1 MRRKE
6 PCVVMLAAI
15 ATTTGGVWLGR
26 LIGLGLVLLL
36 AVLAVLYCTRM
47 PGRSYAGPLEPLTE
61 QEQALRDEMREHVG
75 VLAGRIGERNM
86 VRLRA
91 LRAAADYL
99 RATFSGMGYD
109 VREQVFRVEG
119 EEVRNLEAEVK
130 GSARPE
136 EIVLLGAHYDSV
148 IGAPGANDNAS
159 GVAALVA
166 LARWAREREF
176 ARTVRF
182 VAFVNE
188 EPPFFQSSEM
198 GSRVYAREAKKR
210 GERIV
215 AMLSLE
221 TIGCYRDVPGSQS
234 YPVPF
239 GLLYPNT
246 GNFIAF
252 VGNVGSRELVH
263 RVISVFRETTK
274 FPSEGA
280 AAPGWI
286 PGIGW
291 SDQWSFWQE
300 GYAGVMITDT
310 ALFRYAEY
318 HTERDLPE
326 RLDYERM
333 ARVVAGVERMI
344 AALAG
349 P

>member
-1 MRRKE
+1 
-6 PCVVMLAAI
+6 MLMPAAMQ
-15 ATTTGGVWLGR
+15 TTGSGAWLGR
-26 LIGLGLVLLL
+26 LIGLVLVLLV
-36 AVLAVLYCTRM
+36 AFLAVLYCTRM
-47 PGRSYAGPLEPLTE
+47 PGRSYAGPLGPLTE
-61 QEQALRDEMREHVG
+61 REQALRAELREHVG
-75 VLAGRIGERNM
+75 VLAGKIGERNLIR
-86 VRLRA
+86 VHA

-99 RATFSGMGYD
+99 RASLAGMGYD

-119 EEVRNLEAEVK
+119 EEVRNLEVEVK

-136 EIVLLGAHYDSV
+136 EIVLIGAHYDSV

-166 LARWAREREF
+166 LARWARERQF

-188 EPPFFQSSEM
+188 EPPFFQSKAM
-198 GSRVYAREAKKR
+198 GSRVYAREAKAR
-210 GERIV
+210 GENIV

-221 TIGCYRDVPGSQS
+221 TIGCYSDAPGSQS
-234 YPVPF
+234 YPAPF
-239 GLLYPNT
+239 SFFYPRT
-246 GNFIAF
+246 GNFIGF
-252 VGNVGSRELVH
+252 VGNVGSRALVQQ
-263 RVISVFRETTK
+263 VVSLFREKAK
-274 FPSEGA
+274 FPSEGV

-300 GYAGVMITDT
+300 GYSGVMVTDT
-310 ALFRYAEY
+310 ALFRYAHY

-326 RLDYERM
+326 MLDYERT
-333 ARVVAGVERMI
+333 ARVVAGVEQVI
-344 AALAG
+344 GALAG

>member
-1 MRRKE
+1 
-6 PCVVMLAAI
+6 MLTAI
-15 ATTTGGVWLGR
+15 GTTTGSGAWPGR
-26 LIGLGLVLLL
+26 LIGLGLVLLVAL
-36 AVLAVLYCTRM
+36 LAVLYCTRM
-47 PGRSYAGPLEPLTE
+47 PGRSYEGPLEPLTE
-61 QEQALRDEMREHVG
+61 HEQALRDEMREHVG
-75 VLAGRIGERNM
+75 VLAGKIGERNM
-86 VRLRA
+86 IRVRA
-91 LRAAADYL
+91 LGAAADYL

-109 VREQVFRVEG
+109 VREQAFRVEG
-119 EEVRNLEAEVK
+119 EEVRNLEVEVK

-136 EIVLLGAHYDSV
+136 EIVLIGAHYDSV
-148 IGAPGANDNAS
+148 IGALGANDNAS

-166 LARWAREREF
+166 LARWAHGREF
-176 ARTVRF
+176 PRTVRF

-188 EPPFFQSSEM
+188 EPPFFQSQAM
-198 GSRVYAREAKKR
+198 GSRLYAQEAKKR
-210 GERIV
+210 GEKIV

-221 TIGCYRDVPGSQS
+221 TIGCYSDAPGSQS
-234 YPVPF
+234 YPAPF
-239 GLLYPNT
+239 GLLYPKT

-274 FPSEGA
+274 FPSEGT
-280 AAPGWI
+280 AAPAWI

-300 GYAGVMITDT
+300 GYAGVMVTDT

-326 RLDYERM
+326 MLDYERM
-333 ARVVAGVERMI
+333 ARVVAGVERVI
-344 AALAG
+344 TALAG

>member
-1 MRRKE
+1 
-6 PCVVMLAAI
+6 MLAAI
-15 ATTTGGVWLGR
+15 ETTTGSGVWLGR

-36 AVLAVLYCTRM
+36 ALLALLYCTRM

-61 QEQALRDEMREHVG
+61 DEQALRDEMREHVG
-75 VLAGRIGERNM
+75 VLAGKIGERNLIR
-86 VRLRA
+86 VRA
-91 LRAAADYL
+91 LGAAADYL
-99 RATFSGMGYD
+99 RASLAGMGYD
-109 VREQVFRVEG
+109 VREQAFRVEG
-119 EEVRNLEAEVK
+119 EEVRNLEVEVK

-136 EIVLLGAHYDSV
+136 EIVLIGAHYDSV

-166 LARWAREREF
+166 LARWARGREF

-188 EPPFFQSSEM
+188 EPPFFQSQAM
-198 GSRVYAREAKKR
+198 GSRVYAREAKTR
-210 GERIV
+210 GEKIV

-221 TIGCYRDVPGSQS
+221 TIGCYSDAPGSQS
-234 YPVPF
+234 YPAPF
-239 GLLYPNT
+239 GLLYPET

-252 VGNVGSRELVH
+252 VGNVGSRDLVQ

-274 FPSEGA
+274 FPSEGT

-300 GYAGVMITDT
+300 GYAGVMVTDT
-310 ALFRYAEY
+310 ALFRYVEY

-326 RLDYERM
+326 MLDYERM
-333 ARVVAGVERMI
+333 ARVVTGVEHVV
-344 AALAG
+344 ATLAG

>member
-1 MRRKE
+1 ML
-6 PCVVMLAAI
+6 MLAAI
-15 ATTTGGVWLGR
+15 ETTTGSGAWLGR
-26 LIGLGLVLLL
+26 LIGLGLVLL
-36 AVLAVLYCTRM
+36 AAFLAVLYCTRM
-47 PGRSYAGPLEPLTE
+47 PGRSYAGPLDPLTE
-61 QEQALRDEMREHVG
+61 HEQALSTELREHVG
-75 VLAGRIGERNM
+75 VLAGKIGERNLIR
-86 VRLRA
+86 VRA

-99 RATFSGMGYD
+99 RASLAGMGYD
-109 VREQVFRVEG
+109 VREQAFRVEG
-119 EEVRNLEAEVK
+119 EEVRNLEVEVK

-136 EIVLLGAHYDSV
+136 EIVLIGAHYDSV

-188 EPPFFQSSEM
+188 EPPFFQSKAM

-210 GERIV
+210 GEKIV

-221 TIGCYRDVPGSQS
+221 TIGCYTDAKGSQS

-239 GLLYPNT
+239 SFLYPKT

-252 VGNVGSRELVH
+252 VGNVGSRDLVH
-263 RVISVFRETTK
+263 RVISIFRETTK

-300 GYAGVMITDT
+300 GYSGVMVTDT

-326 RLDYERM
+326 MLDYERM
-333 ARVVAGVERMI
+333 ARVVAGLEHVIEV
-344 AALAG
+344 LTG
-349 P
+349 Q